1 MTIPGVEA
9 YISLDGLGYTI
20 SDKGGMFPC
29 DLYAD
34 VAPGMMPGD
43 FEITAIYVGSEHVS
57 FKERLTGDRHDEAAL
72 ILVADRDW
80 CEWAEEQGGCVT
92 ADTRRPAGGDVGSRW
107 TDAGARI

>member
-1 MTIPGVEA
+1 MSIPSVEA
-9 YISLDGLGYTI
+9 YISLDGDGYTI
-20 SDKGGMFPC
+20 SGKGGMFPC

-43 FEITAIYVGSEHVS
+43 FEILSVRVGSEYVT
-57 FKERLTGDRHDEAAL
+57 FTETLTGDRFDEAKL

-80 CEWAEEQGGCVT
+80 CEWAEEQGGAT
-92 ADTRRPAGGDVGSRW
+92 DESRRPAGGDAGSRW